1 MTAFIQQL
9 INGISIG
16 SVYALMAVGYSLVY
30 SIMNFSNFAHGGVI
44 MIGSYVGFFALTL
57 LHLPFS
63 LAFLLAGT
71 FSAILAVVVE
81 RIAYSPLRKRNAPF
95 LYFII
100 SAMGASIFLENI
112 VIATIGANFK
122 TYPKIISP
130 EPILIG
136 NLAIG
141 RLDLIML
148 LISAVSLTLLI
159 YFIEKTKVG
168 LAIRATAYNFRASAL
183 MGVNTDTII
192 FIIFALGGGLAGIAG
207 VLFGMKYTV
216 YPQIGAITIK
226 SFIAAVFGGL
236 GSLQGAVLGSV
247 LLGVIETLTA
257 AYLSSTY
264 RDLIAF
270 ALLILVLVVRP
281 MGIMGKSSEDK
292 A

>member
-1 MTAFIQQL
+1 
-9 INGISIG
+9 
-16 SVYALMAVGYSLVY
+16 
-30 SIMNFSNFAHGGVI
+30 
-44 MIGSYVGFFALTL
+44 
-57 LHLPFS
+57 
-63 LAFLLAGT
+63 
-71 FSAILAVVVE
+71 
-81 RIAYSPLRKRNAPF
+81 
-95 LYFII
+95 
-100 SAMGASIFLENI
+100 MGASIFLENI

-130 EPILIG
+130 DPILIG

-141 RLDLIML
+141 RLDVIML
-148 LISAVSLTLLI
+148 LISAVSLGLLI
-159 YFIEKTKVG
+159 YFIEKTKTG
-168 LAIRATAYNFRASAL
+168 LAIRATAYHLRASAL

-236 GSLQGAVLGSV
+236 GSLQGAVIGSL
-247 LLGVIETLTA
+247 LLGVIETFTA
-257 AYLSSTY
+257 AIASTY

-281 MGIMGKSSEDK
+281 MGLMGKSSEDK